1 MFRRIPRIRV
11 GAIACAAALARLPRR
26 AATLVLAGVLP
37 LSAAL
42 LAGSAAP
49 ASAAVAFLPPSPVQM
64 ENIYTK
70 TCLDGGE
77 WAFHLGNIVLLD
89 PCVGGYQPENWE
101 IAPHNGYFNIVPA
114 AGGACLDG
122 VEGTNGVTLKPCV
135 AGDLHQQWVET
146 KANGSILN
154 TFEDQANNECLDGTA
169 DYGVRVMPCSFNND
183 THQEWGA

>member
-1 MFRRIPRIRV
+1 MFRRIPRIRA

-49 ASAAVAFLPPSPVQM
+49 ANAAVASLPPSPVQM

-70 TCLDGGE
+70 TCLSYNTFVPISTANVGLEPCEGGA
-77 WAFHLGNIVLLD
+77 WQD
-89 PCVGGYQPENWE
+89 WE
-101 IAPHNGYFNIVPA
+101 IVPHNGYFNIVPA

-122 VEGTNGVTLKPCV
+122 VEGTNGVSLKRCV
-135 AGDLHQQWVET
+135 AGDLHQEWIET

-154 TFEDQANNECLDGTA
+154 TFMDRANTECLDGTA
-169 DYGVRVMPCSFNND
+169 DYGARVMSCIPTD
-183 THQEWGA
+183 THQWWGA